1 MKKLV
6 LLVFALVAV
15 ATFAG
20 VLEPFKQFTR
30 EDYNEFKRGDQNWL
44 GAQLITLNVH
54 GGSGVWL
61 SNYVASFDGG
71 KVPDLNGNVYDM
83 AGNQKYG
90 YIYKSDLPDLTTT
103 NYADKIHWADGRYY
117 DSIIY
122 TATTDPSVTAETRGW
137 FLDYFEDDA
146 EIYLVMTT
154 LPEDGSET
162 VNSYQYVQ
170 GGPEDPTT
178 LMSRVDGTTDG
189 AGNIRVNFGI
199 DNGTYGDGIGIG
211 REFVAVYDDGSIDYA
226 NLPRAAGG
234 PLPGLLFVGLL
245 SMGTVFSASRMKKRS

>member
-6 LLVFALVAV
+6 LLVFAVVAV

-20 VLEPFKQFTR
+20 VLEPFRQFT
-30 EDYNEFKRGDQNWL
+30 EADYIESNRPDQNWL
-44 GAQLITLNVH
+44 AAQLISLKVN

-61 SNYVASFDGG
+61 SNYVPTGFVGG
-71 KVPDLNGNVYDM
+71 TKVPDLNGDQYTM
-83 AGNQKYG
+83 AGTQKYG
-90 YIYKSDLPDLTTT
+90 YIYKNDLPTLEMTRAD
-103 NYADKIHWADGRYY
+103 YASKIHWADGRYY
-117 DSIIY
+117 DSITY
-122 TATTDPSVTAETRGW
+122 TATADSSKTAETRGW

-154 LPEDGSET
+154 LPEDGEET
-162 VNSYQYVQ
+162 VDSYQYVS
-170 GGPEDPTT
+170 GGKEDPTT
-178 LMSRVDGTTDG
+178 LINRLDGTKDG

-199 DNGTYGDGIGIG
+199 DSIG

-226 NLPRAAGG
+226 NLPHAAGG

-245 SMGTVFSASRMKKRS
+245 SMGTVFGASRMKKRS